1 MASDTPSNATSIGLE
16 SGSEPKAN
24 RSWMS
29 LFYFTTRRHL
39 LPLFVGLIFT
49 VAGGLAV
56 PLLAVILGRI
66 FNILTQFGGRSI
78 TAAQL
83 MDEITIHCLYLLVLG
98 GILWVLQSTYF
109 SLWIIFGELQAKR
122 ARDRLFGD
130 LLGKEIKWFDLKADG
145 VSALLPRIQ
154 S

>member
-1 MASDTPSNATSIGLE
+1 MTSDTPSSEVLTGLGPVNGPE
-16 SGSEPKAN
+16 AK
-24 RSWMS
+24 RSWKS

-39 LPLFVGLIFT
+39 LPLFAALIFT
-49 VAGGLAV
+49 IAGGLAA

-66 FNILTQFGGRSI
+66 FNNLTNFGAGSI

-83 MDEITIHCLYLLVLG
+83 MEEITIHCIYLLVLG
-98 GILWVLQSTYF
+98 FTIWVLQSVYF
-109 SLWIIFGELQAKR
+109 FLWIVFGELQAKR
-122 ARDRLFGD
+122 ARDLLFGD
-130 LLGKEIKWFDLKADG
+130 LLGKEMRWFDLKAGG